1 MTGLKKLLMWKAA
14 SGGGSASQTET
25 VSGSL
30 VTFETTKARPLQECR
45 VDFLPKQSG
54 SGDPSPENVR
64 PINGWD
70 GCTVFRAG
78 KNMLDTLQNNKA
90 GQSSWT
96 AANGSIGTT
105 SVASGNAT
113 WVWFTQ
119 VFPAGEYTISCTHSG
134 DGTTGPR
141 LLCSSEIDGGSYVSV
156 YNGWYKNF
164 TAGSCTFVSNAP
176 FSIGLVFL
184 TNADHKFE
192 PGTFYNIQLEPGS
205 TATPYEPYTATSY
218 PVTWQSAGTVY
229 GGYVDLVRG
238 VLVATHE
245 CITSTWGSFENKNV
259 RGDNTRG
266 RINTIHNAGSGG
278 GTNSICNV
286 AKKFWNYTDD
296 TTHFY
301 VDGMY
306 AYLFLP
312 NNTDENLEI
321 QITYQLSDPITYSIT
336 PQQITTL
343 IGTNNIWSDAGDVTV
358 TYTK

>member
-1 MTGLKKLLMWKAA
+1 MTGLKKLLMWKAL
-14 SGGGSASQTET
+14 SGGGTAPQTET
-25 VSGSL
+25 LSGSI
-30 VTFETTKARPLQECR
+30 VSFETSKARPLQQCR
-45 VDFLPKQSG
+45 VDFLPVQSG

-64 PINGWD
+64 QISGWD
-70 GCTVFRAG
+70 GLTVYKAG
-78 KNMLDTLQNNKA
+78 KNLFDVNTAIAGKYVRAGNISDGKPLGAENSTPTFSCSDYIKVSPGKA
-90 GQSSWT
+90 YTTTVPHFTSAS
-96 AANGSIGTT
+96 AA
-105 SVASGNAT
+105 
-113 WVWFTQ
+113 
-119 VFPAGEYTISCTHSG
+119 
-134 DGTTGPR
+134 
-141 LLCSSEIDGGSYVSV
+141 
-156 YNGWYKNF
+156 
-164 TAGSCTFVSNAP
+164 
-176 FSIGLVFL
+176 GLVFYADKTVESAISGIATQTQGDAVYSFTTPNNCNYL
-184 TNADHKFE
+184 RFSWDNAN
-192 PGTFYNIQLEPGS
+192 GNNCQLEPGS
-205 TATPYEPYTATSY
+205 TATTYEPYTATTY

-238 VLVATHE
+238 VLVETHE
-245 CITSTWGSFENKNV
+245 CITSTWGGFENKNI

-321 QITYQLSDPITYSIT
+321 QITYQLATPITYTLT